1 MDSHGKCVQF
11 GSGIPFGIKHPD
23 TDEIT
28 PDQIQY
34 AKDYISKVASVI
46 YGPDFRDPEKGY
58 AAYIDVESF
67 IDYWIVF
74 EVMGNHELGNP
85 GSVFYH
91 FEREGKIKAGPC
103 WDFDWGILSYN
114 TSPQARTG
122 LINRGACWYAR
133 LFEDPAFVAR
143 VRDRFQ
149 ELLPQLRT
157 IPAFIDETEKML
169 ELSAV
174 ENFKKWNPAQDASMN
189 GGHIINGDEN
199 MTYHDAVAR
208 IRSIYEERLTVI
220 ENSLK

>member
-1 MDSHGKCVQF
+1 M
-11 GSGIPFGIKHPD
+11 
-23 TDEIT
+23 
-28 PDQIQY
+28 
-34 AKDYISKVASVI
+34 
-46 YGPDFRDPEKGY
+46 
-58 AAYIDVESF
+58 
-67 IDYWIVF
+67 
-74 EVMGNHELGNP
+74 
-85 GSVFYH
+85 
-91 FEREGKIKAGPC
+91 
-103 WDFDWGILSYN
+103 
-114 TSPQARTG
+114 
-122 LINRGACWYAR
+122 
-133 LFEDPAFVAR
+133 AR

-189 GGHIINGDEN
+189 GGRIINGDEN